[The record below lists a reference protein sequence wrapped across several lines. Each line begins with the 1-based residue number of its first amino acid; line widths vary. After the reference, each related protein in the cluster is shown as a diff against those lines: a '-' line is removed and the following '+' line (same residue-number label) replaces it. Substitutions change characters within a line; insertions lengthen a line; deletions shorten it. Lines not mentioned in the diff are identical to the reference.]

1 MVEKTLLHASPR
13 SPCLEINYGHQTNQ
27 SMQINQQILVA
38 HLLNGI
44 NQVTNIG
51 FKKSEFYADTSFWA
65 NIDAVADSEE
75 NLDFP

>member
-1 MVEKTLLHASPR
+1 
-13 SPCLEINYGHQTNQ
+13 
-27 SMQINQQILVA
+27 MQINQQILVA